1 MIINNYTILASAS
14 IRDTVKKM
22 DKFNLNSIFI
32 KNNLKKVQGVF
43 TMGDFRRA
51 IFFGLDIDSKITSVL
66 NKNFVFLNEKFSRDT
81 VKKIFFNS
89 DLILDIPILDKN
101 LKLLKIIKRK
111 DFFPNKKNTKKKN

>member
-51 IFFGLDIDSKITSVL
+51 IFFGLDIDSK
-66 NKNFVFLNEKFSRDT
+66 
-81 VKKIFFNS
+81 
-89 DLILDIPILDKN
+89 
-101 LKLLKIIKRK
+101 KLQ
-111 DFFPNKKNTKKKN
+111 F